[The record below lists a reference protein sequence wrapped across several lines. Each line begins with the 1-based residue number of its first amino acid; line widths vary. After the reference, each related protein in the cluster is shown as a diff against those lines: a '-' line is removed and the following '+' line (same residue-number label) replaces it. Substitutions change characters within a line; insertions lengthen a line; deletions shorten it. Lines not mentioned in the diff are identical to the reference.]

1 MKENNN
7 RVMIRPMTEEDLLQV
22 ETIEQES
29 FSLPWSF
36 DAFKSTLD
44 REDTLYLV
52 AAEEDMIIG
61 YCGMYIS
68 FDEGEVPNVAVKR
81 SYRGRG
87 VGEVMMSELLVRAE
101 ARGVSS
107 VFLEVR
113 KSNEAA
119 RRLYEKLG
127 FESAGIRKNFY
138 EFPKEDAVIMWK
150 QCQ

>member
-1 MKENNN
+1 MCS
-7 RVMIRPMTEEDLLQV
+7 RMLIRPMTEEDLVQV

-29 FSLPWSF
+29 FSVPWSF
-36 DAFKSTLD
+36 DAFKSTLA

-52 AAEEDMIIG
+52 AVEDETIVG

-68 FDEGEVPNVAVKR
+68 FDEGEIPNVAVKECFR
-81 SYRGRG
+81 SRGIGEKMLSSLLSRAGERG
-87 VGEVMMSELLVRAE
+87 VC
-101 ARGVSS
+101 S

-119 RRLYEKLG
+119 MRLYEKAG
-127 FESAGIRKNFY
+127 FEKAGIRKNFY

-150 QCQ
+150 RKQ

>member
-1 MKENNN
+1 MKENKN
-7 RVMIRPMTEEDLLQV
+7 RVTIRPMTEEDLLQV

-36 DAFKSTLD
+36 DAFKSTLN

-52 AAEEDMIIG
+52 AEEESVILG

-68 FDEGEVPNVAVKR
+68 FDEGEIPNVAVKKEFR
-81 SYRGRG
+81 SQGI
-87 VGEVMMSELLVRAE
+87 GEVMMNELLSRAGE
-101 ARGVSS
+101 RGVCSA
-107 VFLEVR
+107 FLEVR

-119 RRLYEKLG
+119 KRLYEKLG
-127 FESAGIRKNFY
+127 FEEAGIRKNFY

-150 QCQ
+150 R

>member
-1 MKENNN
+1 MKENKN
-7 RVMIRPMTEEDLLQV
+7 RVTIRPMTEEDLLQV

-52 AAEEDMIIG
+52 AEEESVILG

-68 FDEGEVPNVAVKR
+68 FDEGEIPNVAVKKEFR
-81 SYRGRG
+81 SQGI
-87 VGEVMMSELLVRAE
+87 GEVMMNELLSRAGE
-101 ARGVSS
+101 RGVCSA
-107 VFLEVR
+107 FLEVR

-119 RRLYEKLG
+119 KRLYEKLG
-127 FESAGIRKNFY
+127 FEEAGIRKNFY

-150 QCQ
+150 R

>member
-52 AAEEDMIIG
+52 AEEESVILG

-68 FDEGEVPNVAVKR
+68 FDEGEIPNVAVKKEFR
-81 SYRGRG
+81 SRGIGEAMMNELLSRAGERG
-87 VGEVMMSELLVRAE
+87 VCSA
-101 ARGVSS
+101 
-107 VFLEVR
+107 FLEVR

-119 RRLYEKLG
+119 KRLYEKLG
-127 FESAGIRKNFY
+127 FEEAGIRKNFY

-150 QCQ
+150 R

>member
-52 AAEEDMIIG
+52 AAEGDTIVG

-68 FDEGEVPNVAVKR
+68 FDEGEVPNVAVKKEC
-81 SYRGRG
+81 RGCGIGKR
-87 VGEVMMSELLVRAE
+87 MMKELLTQAR
-101 ARGVSS
+101 ARGVVS

-119 RRLYEKLG
+119 MRLYEKLG
-127 FESAGIRKNFY
+127 FEAAGIRKNFY

-150 QCQ
+150 Q

>member
-1 MKENNN
+1 MKANNN

-52 AAEEDMIIG
+52 AAEGDTIVG

-68 FDEGEVPNVAVKR
+68 FDEGEVPNVAVKKE
-81 SYRGRG
+81 SRGCGIGKR
-87 VGEVMMSELLVRAE
+87 MMNELLTQAR
-101 ARGVSS
+101 ARGVVS

-119 RRLYEKLG
+119 KRLYEKLG
-127 FESAGIRKNFY
+127 FEAAGIRKNFY

-150 QCQ
+150 Q

>member
-1 MKENNN
+1 MKENKN
-7 RVMIRPMTEEDLLQV
+7 RVTIRPMTEEDLLQV

-52 AAEEDMIIG
+52 AVEEDVIVG

-68 FDEGEVPNVAVKR
+68 FDEGEIPNVAVKKEFR
-81 SYRGRG
+81 SRG
-87 VGEVMMSELLVRAE
+87 VGEVMMNELLSRAGE
-101 ARGVSS
+101 RGVCSA
-107 VFLEVR
+107 FLEVR

-119 RRLYEKLG
+119 KRLYEKLG
-127 FESAGIRKNFY
+127 FQVAGIRKNFY

-150 QCQ
+150 Q

>member
-1 MKENNN
+1 MKENNS

-52 AAEEDMIIG
+52 AEEESVILG

-68 FDEGEVPNVAVKR
+68 FDEGEIPNVAVKKEFR
-81 SYRGRG
+81 SRGI
-87 VGEVMMSELLVRAE
+87 GEVMMNELLSRAGE
-101 ARGVSS
+101 RGVCSA
-107 VFLEVR
+107 FLEVR

-119 RRLYEKLG
+119 KRLYEKLG
-127 FESAGIRKNFY
+127 FQVAGIRKNFY

-150 QCQ
+150 R

>member
-1 MKENNN
+1 MKENNS

-36 DAFKSTLD
+36 DAFKSTLN

-52 AAEEDMIIG
+52 AEEESVILG

-68 FDEGEVPNVAVKR
+68 FDEGEIPNVAVKKEFR
-81 SYRGRG
+81 SQGI
-87 VGEVMMSELLVRAE
+87 GEVMMNELLSRAGE
-101 ARGVSS
+101 RGVCSA
-107 VFLEVR
+107 FLEVR

-119 RRLYEKLG
+119 KRLYEKLG
-127 FESAGIRKNFY
+127 FEEAGIRKNFY

-150 QCQ
+150 R

>member
-1 MKENNN
+1 MKENNS

-52 AAEEDMIIG
+52 AVEEDVIVG

-68 FDEGEVPNVAVKR
+68 FDEGEIPNVAVKKEFR
-81 SYRGRG
+81 SRG
-87 VGEVMMSELLVRAE
+87 VGEVMMNELLSRAGE
-101 ARGVSS
+101 RGVCSA
-107 VFLEVR
+107 FLEVR

-119 RRLYEKLG
+119 KRLYEKLG
-127 FESAGIRKNFY
+127 FQVAGIRKNFY

-150 QCQ
+150 Q

>member
-7 RVMIRPMTEEDLLQV
+7 RVKIRPMTEEDLVQV

-29 FSLPWSF
+29 FSMPWSF
-36 DAFKSTLD
+36 DAFKSTLI

-52 AAEEDMIIG
+52 ASDEDAVLG

-68 FDEGEVPNVAVKR
+68 FDEGEIPNLAVR
-81 SYRGRG
+81 SDCRNCGI
-87 VGEVMMSELLVRAE
+87 GEIMLKELLAMAE
-101 ARGVSS
+101 TKGVAS

-113 KSNEAA
+113 KSNGSA

-127 FESAGIRKNFY
+127 FEVAGIRKNFY
-138 EFPKEDAVIMWK
+138 EFPREDAVIMWK
-150 QCQ
+150 K